1 MEVIHTGSFDAD
13 HINTIIIDS
22 VNAST
27 AFEENCTG
35 SFDGDHINTIIIDS
49 ANALTT
55 FEEKKQREKIK
66 KNKIKRFKKNQGRLK

>member
-13 HINTIIIDS
+13 HII
-22 VNAST
+22 
-27 AFEENCTG
+27 
-35 SFDGDHINTIIIDS
+35 TIIIDS

-66 KNKIKRFKKNQGRLK
+66 KNKSKRFKKNQGRLK